1 MILPSMP
8 LFLHGCLACGLSL
21 ATLSAHAQFS
31 TVSLGDKPDEGVQV
45 RLGGVGLVRPRYLG
59 DDAYRTRVL
68 PSFSAYSSQGWFA
81 SVSNGIGW
89 NFGNG
94 KTVDYGARLTFD
106 LGRDESDSPNLR
118 GMGDV
123 KVRPEIGGFFNYDLT
138 RSLTLK
144 TSARYG
150 SGNDNDG
157 LVIDTAL
164 NFGFAIVEGTF
175 GVVGLSATYANASYM
190 RSYFGVSPT
199 QSLASGYSVYT
210 PDASLRNTALNFS
223 LFSSFTKE
231 WSGFATVGLARLQ
244 GDARQSPIGIKPN
257 YGTLT
262 FGASYK
268 F

>member
-1 MILPSMP
+1 MILLMMQS
-8 LFLHGCLACGLSL
+8 FIRYGLSISL
-21 ATLSAHAQFS
+21 SLVTLSAHAQFS

-59 DDAYRTRVL
+59 DDSYRTRVL

-106 LGRDESDSPNLR
+106 LGRDESDSTRLR

-123 KVRPEIGGFFNYDLT
+123 KARPEIGGFFNYDLT

-150 SGNDNDG
+150 SGN
-157 LVIDTAL
+157 DTAL

-190 RSYFGVSPT
+190 RSYFGVTPM
-199 QSLASGYSVYT
+199 QSLTSGYNVYT

>member
-1 MILPSMP
+1 MIKPSIIRNCIG
-8 LFLHGCLACGLSL
+8 LCLALT
-21 ATLSAHAQFS
+21 TLCAQAQFS
-31 TVSLGDKPDEGVQV
+31 TVSLGDKPSEGVQV
-45 RLGGVGLVRPRYLG
+45 RLGVVGLVRPRYLG
-59 DDAYRTRVL
+59 DDEYRSQAF

-81 SVSNGIGW
+81 SVNNGIGW

-94 KTVDYGARLTFD
+94 KTVDYGVRLTYD
-106 LGRDESDSPNLR
+106 LGRNESDSPRLF

-123 KVRPEIGGFFNYDLT
+123 KARPEIGGFFNYDLT

-150 SGNDNDG
+150 SGTDNDG
-157 LVIDTAL
+157 LLIDTAL
-164 NFGFAIVEGTF
+164 NFGFSLIEGTF
-175 GVVGLSATYANASYM
+175 GVIGLSATYANAGYM
-190 RSYFGVSPT
+190 RSYFGVTPA
-199 QSLASGYSVYT
+199 QSLSSGYATYT
-210 PDASLRNTALNFS
+210 PEASLRNTSLNFS

-257 YGTLT
+257 YGTFT

>member
-1 MILPSMP
+1 MILFTMRS
-8 LFLHGCLACGLSL
+8 FIRCGLATGLSL
-21 ATLSAHAQFS
+21 GMLSAHAQFS

-59 DDAYRTRVL
+59 GDNYRTQVL
-68 PSFSAYSSQGWFA
+68 PSFAAYSSQGWFA
-81 SVSNGIGW
+81 SV
-89 NFGNG
+89 
-94 KTVDYGARLTFD
+94 TFD
-106 LGRDESDSPNLR
+106 LGRDENDSARLR
-118 GMGDV
+118 GIGDV
-123 KVRPEIGGFFNYDLT
+123 KARPEIGGFFNYDLT

-150 SGNDNDG
+150 SGNDSDG
-157 LVIDTAL
+157 IVIDTAL
-164 NFGFAIVEGTF
+164 NFGFAVVEGTF

-190 RSYFGVSPT
+190 RSYFGVTPT

-257 YGTLT
+257 YGTLA